1 MNWKYDV
8 GLGAGGTEAA
18 SDSRR
23 LQEPA
28 HGLGGRF
35 GSSRQ
40 GPERHFSDCILVLC
54 KQKRKALDHCAANHE
69 GIVFGGRPP
78 QLGSGGWV
86 IGANPDGFP
95 SGQAP
100 TVNDIFQDGCES
112 KCLTAPLASNRS
124 SCFLRV
130 KSPGLESSTPGFD
143 AVILCSKENG
153 MWWMQCPQEGLAF
166 RMGVGDG
173 HGIYS

>member
-1 MNWKYDV
+1 MSGW
-8 GLGAGGTEAA
+8 GGTEAA

-100 TVNDIFQDGCES
+100 TVNDIFHG
-112 KCLTAPLASNRS
+112 RM
-124 SCFLRV
+124 RV
-130 KSPGLESSTPGFD
+130 KAFDSSACFQQVELFLEGQVS
-143 AVILCSKENG
+143 
-153 MWWMQCPQEGLAF
+153 
-166 RMGVGDG
+166 GVGELDPWLRRG
-173 HGIYS
+173 HFV